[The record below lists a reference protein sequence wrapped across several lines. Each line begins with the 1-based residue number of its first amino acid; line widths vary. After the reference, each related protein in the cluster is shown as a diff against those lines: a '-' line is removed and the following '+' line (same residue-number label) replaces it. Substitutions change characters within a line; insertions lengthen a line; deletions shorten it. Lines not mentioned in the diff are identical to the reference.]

1 MLLSF
6 LKLALALNMQVTV
19 EQSSNYFIDYG
30 AYPVQCWVL
39 DSVTVCKVTADQ
51 VVVFV

>member
-6 LKLALALNMQVTV
+6 LKLALALNMQVSI
-19 EQSSNYFIDYG
+19 EQSSDYFIDYG
-30 AYPVQCWVL
+30 DYPVQCWVL

-51 VVVFV
+51 IVVFI